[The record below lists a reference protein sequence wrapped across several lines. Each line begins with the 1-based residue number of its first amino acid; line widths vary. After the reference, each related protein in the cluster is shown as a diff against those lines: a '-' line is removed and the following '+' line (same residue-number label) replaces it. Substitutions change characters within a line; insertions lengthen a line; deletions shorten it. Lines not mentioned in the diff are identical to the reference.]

1 MPLLALLNRLLME
14 GPTAL
19 QLRTS
24 ASKWRANPIRIYQG
38 HYRFRRRRFKFKRE
52 GITNSSSANWIYD
65 MLLLLLWNALVWAK
79 TTTYWVNVN
88 IIVLR
93 CVEVSLRSINTYLW
107 AFVQEPCVGSPS
119 EEDFPPHYEV
129 HLIKALVSQR
139 TSTVQKLVYLYSDL
153 QFVIVLPLSLQA
165 NYLYLLRNLT
175 SFLSSLNQCSW
186 TLTWTLDLDV
196 FGTWYRSTLSHLSR
210 SFEVWLQLLQQVRR
224 CQLGNVI
231 SVQAPLNT
239 IWRLN
244 VELAASPNWTSSGRL
259 PSCSAADTCKTS
271 MSSGKYNPIL
281 S

>member
-1 MPLLALLNRLLME
+1 M
-14 GPTAL
+14 
-19 QLRTS
+19 
-24 ASKWRANPIRIYQG
+24 
-38 HYRFRRRRFKFKRE
+38 
-52 GITNSSSANWIYD
+52 TNSSSANWIYD
-65 MLLLLLWNALVWAK
+65 MLLFHIVLLLWIALVWTK
-79 TTTYWVNVN
+79 TTTYWVSVN

-93 CVEVSLRSINTYLW
+93 YVEVSLRSINTYLR
-107 AFVQEPCVGSPS
+107 AFVQEPFVGSPS

-153 QFVIVLPLSLQA
+153 QFVIVLTLSLQA

-196 FGTWYRSTLSHLSR
+196 FGTWYRSTLSHLNR

-271 MSSGKYNPIL
+271 MSSGKYNPTL